1 MTLTSNAK
9 KWLVA
14 FLAVALF
21 FSFMPA
27 MAQNSFAAK
36 AQKVSKIVKTSTK
49 NSSYTLAGKGKTIN
63 LKAKVTF
70 KKKVSKSAAS
80 KALKITT
87 SKKANVEIA
96 KKTFK
101 KKSSKVYV
109 VTVKA
114 QAVEAGKSAK
124 IAVKARSGA
133 AKAKKGVSW
142 TVKVAK
148 AVKPAAA
155 VQKVKINNK
164 TPRVGDILEAVV
176 EPADAEI
183 ATYSW
188 MINGKEVATTATYK
202 VAEGDVGKAVSVKV
216 TGKNGGE
223 ATSDALTVYQ
233 EAGKLID
240 LDGLQTD
247 GTALIGDKLQVT
259 YAADIGTPSQI
270 TWYLDGTAMKTIS
283 ASAAMGFTFD
293 WQPSKAGTCN
303 AVVTNTKGE
312 TFTSNSIVVTEQEKA
327 AVLSDT
333 DTTVTDD
340 YDTPRIELKKADN
353 KAILTVTMNKHYGG
367 KFYLFKEK
375 EEEYKK
381 SNIFTPIA
389 GDYSTAA
396 AVTVT
401 SKDDFKDSKL
411 PAPNFAL
418 KYTDPATH
426 AVSYKFQLNKNTAP
440 IRGDKYQVVFDQTKI
455 SEDDITNAKNTN
467 VNKAG
472 TITIPYVTAPDSV
485 KITTKKSSVAD
496 PGWKATIYQG
506 ENKAKWITKYGAET
520 EATNSYLTLFSAVSA
535 DTTSGTIFGT
545 TDRKVEA
552 GTTQQNNAA
561 QNNPLHAADSYV
573 YAVFTAPKGIYGA
586 GSFKLTSAATE
597 LPRPVVKGVKISIPE
612 KGADAKNVTVKFD
625 TLKDASKVYLLTA
638 NWNGTVDAT
647 ANNAVD
653 VFNGDNGKNIE
664 VLDAA
669 KGAPSVTFQDV
680 ITRVKDKANGD
691 VYTVV
696 VVPTNTED
704 YTTYEVRTAAEG
716 ATHVKQTEA
725 KYVLPESAYVTG
737 GVVQENTGLTI
748 TVEDQYGEVIGTPKE
763 IPAKDMEAAPGNQ
776 AVAGSVPKFK
786 MNNNGTIFF
795 TAPGND
801 YKKGDIW
808 KLPLT
813 FPDDSSTLFAK
824 VTSDCAAGNTGWSLY
839 IENK

>member
-223 ATSDALTVYQ
+223 ATSDALTVYK

-333 DTTVTDD
+333 TVTDD
-340 YDTPRIELKKADN
+340 YDTPRIELKNADD
-353 KAILTVTMNKHYGG
+353 KAILTVTMKKNYEG
-367 KFYLFKEK
+367 KFYLFEEKEK
-375 EEEYKK
+375 DYKK
-381 SNIFTPIA
+381 GTIFTPRVGV

-396 AVTVT
+396 AATVT
-401 SKDDFKDSKL
+401 SKDDFKDSKVKG
-411 PAPNFAL
+411 PSFAL

-426 AVSYKFQLNKNTAP
+426 AVSYKFLLNKNNAP

-455 SEDDITNAKNTN
+455 SEDDITNANNIN
-467 VNKAG
+467 VNKTAG
-472 TITIPYVTAPDSV
+472 TITIPYVTAPA
-485 KITTKKSSVAD
+485 KIALTKVAAGTPIELTFQD
-496 PGWKATIYQG
+496 AEGTALTWMNPAGPADAGATI
-506 ENKAKWITKYGAET
+506 KVYGNTAATTAGAT
-520 EATNSYLTLFSAVSA
+520 EYHNPGNDNNVEKGVH
-535 DTTSGTIFGT
+535 TSG
-545 TDRKVEA
+545 
-552 GTTQQNNAA
+552 NAA
-561 QNNPLHAADSYV
+561 ATQKHYSA
-573 YAVFTAPKGIYGA
+573 TAELEKGIYGA
-586 GSFKLTSAATE
+586 DKINLTAPWKTSAS
-597 LPRPVVKGVKISIPE
+597 P
-612 KGADAKNVTVKFD
+612 GAEVVTVEED
-625 TLKDASKVYLLTA
+625 TKDATAAKINFTNGMTPGKVYLA
-638 NWNGTVDAT
+638 KVGGPEIDPKNPAT
-647 ANNAVD
+647 YIKRADVAKGDNFVMLAGVFNNNLIGDKFYARFIPADEENFSAVD
-653 VFNGDNGKNIE
+653 SAGFQLEANLTKYELSGKMELGDGVDSYNAANAFGGGADTCIIAKNQFDKTDGVDVLPAATSTVEMDKFNPTICKAKVNLTLTRGIAGETFYGSVKVAKDPADPE
-664 VLDAA
+664 VLVANA
-669 KGAPSVTFQDV
+669 TYQ
-680 ITRVKDKANGD
+680 TRLSTG
-691 VYTVV
+691 
-696 VVPTNTED
+696 
-704 YTTYEVRTAAEG
+704 
-716 ATHVKQTEA
+716 QFLQA
-725 KYVLPESAYVTG
+725 KYNATNKWVVT
-737 GVVQENTGLTI
+737 L
-748 TVEDQYGEVIGTPKE
+748 K
-763 IPAKDMEAAPGNQ
+763 
-776 AVAGSVPKFK
+776 
-786 MNNNGTIFF
+786 
-795 TAPGND
+795 
-801 YKKGDIW
+801 
-808 KLPLT
+808 
-813 FPDDSSTLFAK
+813 
-824 VTSDCAAGNTGWSLY
+824 
-839 IENK
+839 

>member
-223 ATSDALTVYQ
+223 ATSDALTVYK

-333 DTTVTDD
+333 TVTDD
-340 YDTPRIELKKADN
+340 YDTPRIELKKTDD
-353 KAILTVTMNKHYGG
+353 KAILTVTMKKNYEG
-367 KFYLFKEK
+367 KFYLFEEKEK
-375 EEEYKK
+375 DYKK
-381 SNIFTPIA
+381 DSIFTPMV
-389 GDYSTAA
+389 GGVDYSTAKA
-396 AVTVT
+396 ATVT
-401 SKDDFKDSKL
+401 SKDDFKDSKVKG
-411 PAPNFAL
+411 PSFAL

-426 AVSYKFQLNKNTAP
+426 AVSYKFLLNQNNFP
-440 IRGDKYQVVFDQTKI
+440 IRGEKYQVVFDQTKI
-455 SEDDITNAKNTN
+455 SEDDITNVKNIN
-467 VNKAG
+467 VNKTAG
-472 TITIPYVTAPDSV
+472 TITIPYVTAPA
-485 KITTKKSSVAD
+485 KIALTKVAAGTPIELTFQD
-496 PGWKATIYQG
+496 AEGTALTWMNPAGPADAGATI
-506 ENKAKWITKYGAET
+506 KVYGNTAATTAGAT
-520 EATNSYLTLFSAVSA
+520 EYHNPGNDSNVEKGVH
-535 DTTSGTIFGT
+535 TSG
-545 TDRKVEA
+545 
-552 GTTQQNNAA
+552 NAA
-561 QNNPLHAADSYV
+561 ATQMYYSA
-573 YAVFTAPKGIYGA
+573 TAELEKGIYGA
-586 GSFKLTSAATE
+586 DKINLTAPWKTLAVPGAE
-597 LPRPVVKGVKISIPE
+597 AVKVE
-612 KGADAKNVTVKFD
+612 ED
-625 TLKDASKVYLLTA
+625 TKDATAAKIEFTNGVTPGKVYLVKMGGPA
-638 NWNGTVDAT
+638 FDPKNPAT
-647 ANNAVD
+647 YIKRADVAKGDKIVMLAGVFNNNLITEKFYARFIPADQENFSAVD
-653 VFNGDNGKNIE
+653 SADFE
-664 VLDAA
+664 L
-669 KGAPSVTFQDV
+669 
-680 ITRVKDKANGD
+680 KANLTKYELSGKMELGD
-691 VYTVV
+691 GVDSYNAANPFGGGADTCIIAKNQFDKTDGVKALPTATSTVEMDNV
-696 VVPTNTED
+696 NSTICNVKVKLTLTRGIP
-704 YTTYEVRTAAEG
+704 AEEFYG
-716 ATHVKQTEA
+716 SVKVEKANPADVLVENATHETRLSTGQILQA
-725 KYVLPESAYVTG
+725 KYNAANKWVVT
-737 GVVQENTGLTI
+737 L
-748 TVEDQYGEVIGTPKE
+748 K
-763 IPAKDMEAAPGNQ
+763 
-776 AVAGSVPKFK
+776 
-786 MNNNGTIFF
+786 
-795 TAPGND
+795 
-801 YKKGDIW
+801 
-808 KLPLT
+808 
-813 FPDDSSTLFAK
+813 
-824 VTSDCAAGNTGWSLY
+824 
-839 IENK
+839 

>member
-1 MTLTSNAK
+1 
-9 KWLVA
+9 
-14 FLAVALF
+14 
-21 FSFMPA
+21 MPA

-96 KKTFK
+96 KKTFNK
-101 KKSSKVYV
+101 EEKSSKVYV

-223 ATSDALTVYQ
+223 ATSDALTVYK

-333 DTTVTDD
+333 TVTDD
-340 YDTPRIELKKADN
+340 YDTPRIELKNADD
-353 KAILTVTMNKHYGG
+353 KAILTVTMKKNYEG
-367 KFYLFKEK
+367 KFYLFEEK
-375 EEEYKK
+375 EEQYKK
-381 SNIFTPIA
+381 SNIFTPTI
-389 GDYSTAA
+389 GDYSTANA
-396 AVTVT
+396 DTVT
-401 SKDDFKDSKL
+401 SKDAFKDSKVL
-411 PAPNFAL
+411 PPKFAL

-426 AVSYKFQLNKNTAP
+426 AVSYKFLLNKNNSP
-440 IRGDKYQVVFDQTKI
+440 RRGEKYQVVFDQTKI
-455 SEDDITNAKNTN
+455 SEDDITNAKNIN
-467 VNKAG
+467 VNKTAG
-472 TITIPYVTAPDSV
+472 TITIPYVTAPA
-485 KITTKKSSVAD
+485 KIALTKVAAGTPIELTFQD
-496 PGWKATIYQG
+496 AKGTALTWMNPGGPADAGATIKVYG
-506 ENKAKWITKYGAET
+506 NTAATTAGATPHNAGNSDVEKGVHKAGNAVAAREFYSATAEL
-520 EATNSYLTLFSAVSA
+520 E
-535 DTTSGTIFGT
+535 
-545 TDRKVEA
+545 
-552 GTTQQNNAA
+552 
-561 QNNPLHAADSYV
+561 
-573 YAVFTAPKGIYGA
+573 KGIYGA
-586 GSFKLTSAATE
+586 DKINLTAPWKTLALPGAKAVTVEEDTKEATAAKIRFTNGRTAGKVYLAKWGVAIDPENPASYIKRADVAKGDEFVMLAGVFNNNLIGDKFYARFIPADEENFSAVDSADFELKANLTKYELSGKMELGDGVESYNAANPFGGGADTCIIAKNQFDKTKDVKVHSVNEEMQNEEPGVCSAKVNLTLKQGNIADPYNGSVTVTKNAGVLNDKATYSFKLP
-597 LPRPVVKGVKISIPE
+597 L
-612 KGADAKNVTVKFD
+612 
-625 TLKDASKVYLLTA
+625 
-638 NWNGTVDAT
+638 
-647 ANNAVD
+647 
-653 VFNGDNGKNIE
+653 
-664 VLDAA
+664 
-669 KGAPSVTFQDV
+669 
-680 ITRVKDKANGD
+680 
-691 VYTVV
+691 
-696 VVPTNTED
+696 
-704 YTTYEVRTAAEG
+704 
-716 ATHVKQTEA
+716 VKQRLEA
-725 KYVLPESAYVTG
+725 KWNAAAMKWVVTI
-737 GVVQENTGLTI
+737 VTI
-748 TVEDQYGEVIGTPKE
+748 K
-763 IPAKDMEAAPGNQ
+763 
-776 AVAGSVPKFK
+776 
-786 MNNNGTIFF
+786 
-795 TAPGND
+795 
-801 YKKGDIW
+801 
-808 KLPLT
+808 
-813 FPDDSSTLFAK
+813 
-824 VTSDCAAGNTGWSLY
+824 
-839 IENK
+839 

>member
-223 ATSDALTVYQ
+223 ATSDALTVYK

-333 DTTVTDD
+333 TVTDD
-340 YDTPRIELKKADN
+340 YDTPRIELKNADD
-353 KAILTVTMNKHYGG
+353 KAILTVTMKKNYEG
-367 KFYLFKEK
+367 KFYLFEEK
-375 EEEYKK
+375 EEQYKK
-381 SNIFTPIA
+381 SNIFTPTI
-389 GDYSTAA
+389 GDYSTANA
-396 AVTVT
+396 DTVT
-401 SKDDFKDSKL
+401 SKDAFKDSKVL
-411 PAPNFAL
+411 PPKFAL

-426 AVSYKFQLNKNTAP
+426 AVSYKFLLNKNNSP
-440 IRGDKYQVVFDQTKI
+440 RRGEKYQVVFDQTKI
-455 SEDDITNAKNTN
+455 SEDDITNAKNIN
-467 VNKAG
+467 VNKTAG
-472 TITIPYVTAPDSV
+472 TITIPYVTAPA
-485 KITTKKSSVAD
+485 KIALTKVAAGTPIELTFQD
-496 PGWKATIYQG
+496 AKGTALTWMNPGGPADAGATIKVYG
-506 ENKAKWITKYGAET
+506 NTAATTAGATPHNAGNSDVEKGVHKAGNAVAAREFYSATAEL
-520 EATNSYLTLFSAVSA
+520 E
-535 DTTSGTIFGT
+535 
-545 TDRKVEA
+545 
-552 GTTQQNNAA
+552 
-561 QNNPLHAADSYV
+561 
-573 YAVFTAPKGIYGA
+573 KGIYGA
-586 GSFKLTSAATE
+586 DKINLTAPWKTLALPGTQAVTVEEDTKEATAAKIKFTNGRTAGKVYLAKWGVAIDPENPASYIKRADVAKGDEFVMLAGVFNNNLIGDKFYARFIPADEENFSAVDSADFELKANLTKYELSGKMELGDGVDSYNAANPFGGGADTCIIAKNQFDKTKDVKVHSVNNEEMQNEEPGVCTAKVNLTLKQGNIADPYNGSVTVTKNAGVLNDKATYSFKLP
-597 LPRPVVKGVKISIPE
+597 L
-612 KGADAKNVTVKFD
+612 
-625 TLKDASKVYLLTA
+625 
-638 NWNGTVDAT
+638 
-647 ANNAVD
+647 
-653 VFNGDNGKNIE
+653 
-664 VLDAA
+664 
-669 KGAPSVTFQDV
+669 
-680 ITRVKDKANGD
+680 
-691 VYTVV
+691 
-696 VVPTNTED
+696 
-704 YTTYEVRTAAEG
+704 
-716 ATHVKQTEA
+716 VKQKLEA
-725 KYVLPESAYVTG
+725 KWNAAAMKWVVTI
-737 GVVQENTGLTI
+737 VTI
-748 TVEDQYGEVIGTPKE
+748 K
-763 IPAKDMEAAPGNQ
+763 
-776 AVAGSVPKFK
+776 
-786 MNNNGTIFF
+786 
-795 TAPGND
+795 
-801 YKKGDIW
+801 
-808 KLPLT
+808 
-813 FPDDSSTLFAK
+813 
-824 VTSDCAAGNTGWSLY
+824 
-839 IENK
+839 

>member
-223 ATSDALTVYQ
+223 ATSDALTVYK

-333 DTTVTDD
+333 TVTDD
-340 YDTPRIELKKADN
+340 YDTPRIELKKADD
-353 KAILTVTMNKHYGG
+353 KAILTVTMKKNYEG
-367 KFYLFKEK
+367 KFYLFEEKEK
-375 EEEYKK
+375 DYKK
-381 SNIFTPIA
+381 IDIFTPAA

-401 SKDDFKDSKL
+401 SKDDFKDSKVKG
-411 PAPNFAL
+411 PSFAL

-426 AVSYKFQLNKNTAP
+426 AVSYKFLLNKNNFP
-440 IRGDKYQVVFDQTKI
+440 IRGEKYQVVFDQTKI
-455 SEDDITNAKNTN
+455 SEDDITNVKNIN
-467 VNKAG
+467 VNKTAG
-472 TITIPYVTAPDSV
+472 TITIPYVTAPA
-485 KITTKKSSVAD
+485 KIALTKVAAGTPIELTFQD
-496 PGWKATIYQG
+496 AEGTALTWMNPAGPADAGATINVFG
-506 ENKAKWITKYGAET
+506 NTATTATGATPHNAGNSDVEKGVHKAGNAVAAREFYSATAE
-520 EATNSYLTLFSAVSA
+520 L
-535 DTTSGTIFGT
+535 
-545 TDRKVEA
+545 K
-552 GTTQQNNAA
+552 
-561 QNNPLHAADSYV
+561 
-573 YAVFTAPKGIYGA
+573 KGIYGA
-586 GSFKLTSAATE
+586 DKINLTAPWKTLAS
-597 LPRPVVKGVKISIPE
+597 P
-612 KGADAKNVTVKFD
+612 GADVVTVKED
-625 TLKDASKVYLLTA
+625 TKDATAAKITFDHVRTPGKVYLAKVGGGVPPFDPKDNTTYIDCADVAFGDQIVMLTGVFNKNLFGTNFIAHFIPADQGNFSAVDSALFKLLPERIKFELSGKMEIADNTASYNAA
-638 NWNGTVDAT
+638 NQFNPGAGDTCIVAKNQFDETHGVDVANGLGPVDMQCVDPGEGGGTPPKVVLTVKQSTFAGPPAEPYYGSVKVAKAAAPNDKASYVSDLPGGKQILKAT
-647 ANNAVD
+647 WNNAPATWV
-653 VFNGDNGKNIE
+653 
-664 VLDAA
+664 
-669 KGAPSVTFQDV
+669 VT
-680 ITRVKDKANGD
+680 
-691 VYTVV
+691 
-696 VVPTNTED
+696 
-704 YTTYEVRTAAEG
+704 
-716 ATHVKQTEA
+716 
-725 KYVLPESAYVTG
+725 
-737 GVVQENTGLTI
+737 
-748 TVEDQYGEVIGTPKE
+748 
-763 IPAKDMEAAPGNQ
+763 
-776 AVAGSVPKFK
+776 
-786 MNNNGTIFF
+786 
-795 TAPGND
+795 
-801 YKKGDIW
+801 
-808 KLPLT
+808 
-813 FPDDSSTLFAK
+813 
-824 VTSDCAAGNTGWSLY
+824 

>member
-101 KKSSKVYV
+101 KKSSKVYI

-223 ATSDALTVYQ
+223 ATSDALTVYK

-333 DTTVTDD
+333 TVTDD
-340 YDTPRIELKKADN
+340 YDTPRIELKNADD
-353 KAILTVTMNKHYGG
+353 KAILTVTMKKNYEG
-367 KFYLFKEK
+367 KFYLFEEK
-375 EEEYKK
+375 EEQYKK
-381 SNIFTPIA
+381 SNIFTPTI
-389 GDYSTAA
+389 GDYSTANA
-396 AVTVT
+396 DTVT
-401 SKDDFKDSKL
+401 SKDAFKDSKVL
-411 PAPNFAL
+411 APKFAL

-426 AVSYKFQLNKNTAP
+426 AVSYKFLLNKNNSP
-440 IRGDKYQVVFDQTKI
+440 RRG
-455 SEDDITNAKNTN
+455 E
-467 VNKAG
+467 
-472 TITIPYVTAPDSV
+472 
-485 KITTKKSSVAD
+485 
-496 PGWKATIYQG
+496 
-506 ENKAKWITKYGAET
+506 
-520 EATNSYLTLFSAVSA
+520 
-535 DTTSGTIFGT
+535 
-545 TDRKVEA
+545 
-552 GTTQQNNAA
+552 
-561 QNNPLHAADSYV
+561 
-573 YAVFTAPKGIYGA
+573 
-586 GSFKLTSAATE
+586 
-597 LPRPVVKGVKISIPE
+597 
-612 KGADAKNVTVKFD
+612 
-625 TLKDASKVYLLTA
+625 
-638 NWNGTVDAT
+638 
-647 ANNAVD
+647 
-653 VFNGDNGKNIE
+653 
-664 VLDAA
+664 
-669 KGAPSVTFQDV
+669 
-680 ITRVKDKANGD
+680 
-691 VYTVV
+691 
-696 VVPTNTED
+696 
-704 YTTYEVRTAAEG
+704 
-716 ATHVKQTEA
+716 
-725 KYVLPESAYVTG
+725 
-737 GVVQENTGLTI
+737 
-748 TVEDQYGEVIGTPKE
+748 
-763 IPAKDMEAAPGNQ
+763 
-776 AVAGSVPKFK
+776 
-786 MNNNGTIFF
+786 
-795 TAPGND
+795 
-801 YKKGDIW
+801 
-808 KLPLT
+808 
-813 FPDDSSTLFAK
+813 
-824 VTSDCAAGNTGWSLY
+824 
-839 IENK
+839 

>member
-223 ATSDALTVYQ
+223 ATSDALTVYK

-333 DTTVTDD
+333 TVTDD
-340 YDTPRIELKKADN
+340 YDTPRIELKNADD
-353 KAILTVTMNKHYGG
+353 KAILTVTMKKNYEG
-367 KFYLFKEK
+367 KFYLFEEK
-375 EEEYKK
+375 EEQYKK
-381 SNIFTPIA
+381 SNIFTPTI
-389 GDYSTAA
+389 GDYSTANA
-396 AVTVT
+396 DTVT
-401 SKDDFKDSKL
+401 SKDAFKDSKVL
-411 PAPNFAL
+411 PPKFAL

-426 AVSYKFQLNKNTAP
+426 AVSYKFLLNKNNSP
-440 IRGDKYQVVFDQTKI
+440 RRGEKYQVVFDQTKI
-455 SEDDITNAKNTN
+455 SEDDITNAKNIN
-467 VNKAG
+467 VNKTAG
-472 TITIPYVTAPDSV
+472 TITIPYVTAPA
-485 KITTKKSSVAD
+485 KIALTKVAAGTPIELTFQD
-496 PGWKATIYQG
+496 AEGTALTWMNPAGPADAGATI
-506 ENKAKWITKYGAET
+506 KVYGNIAATTAGAT
-520 EATNSYLTLFSAVSA
+520 EYHNPGNDNNVEKGVH
-535 DTTSGTIFGT
+535 TSG
-545 TDRKVEA
+545 
-552 GTTQQNNAA
+552 NAA
-561 QNNPLHAADSYV
+561 ATQKHYSA
-573 YAVFTAPKGIYGA
+573 TAELEKGIYGA
-586 GSFKLTSAATE
+586 DKINLTAPWKTSASPGAEVVTVEEDTKDATAAKINFTNGVTPGKVYLAKVGGPEIDPKNPATYIKRADVAKGDNFVMLAGVFNNNLIGDKFYARFIPADEENFSAVDSANFELKANLTKYELSGKMELGDGVESYNAANPFGGGADTCIIAKNQFDKTKDVKVHSVNEKMDNEEPGVCSAVVKLTLKQGNIADPYNGSVTVKKNAGVLNDKATYSFKLPLVEQRLKAKWNAAAMKW
-597 LPRPVVKGVKISIPE
+597 VVTI
-612 KGADAKNVTVKFD
+612 VTIK
-625 TLKDASKVYLLTA
+625 
-638 NWNGTVDAT
+638 
-647 ANNAVD
+647 
-653 VFNGDNGKNIE
+653 
-664 VLDAA
+664 
-669 KGAPSVTFQDV
+669 
-680 ITRVKDKANGD
+680 
-691 VYTVV
+691 
-696 VVPTNTED
+696 
-704 YTTYEVRTAAEG
+704 
-716 ATHVKQTEA
+716 
-725 KYVLPESAYVTG
+725 
-737 GVVQENTGLTI
+737 
-748 TVEDQYGEVIGTPKE
+748 
-763 IPAKDMEAAPGNQ
+763 
-776 AVAGSVPKFK
+776 
-786 MNNNGTIFF
+786 
-795 TAPGND
+795 
-801 YKKGDIW
+801 
-808 KLPLT
+808 
-813 FPDDSSTLFAK
+813 
-824 VTSDCAAGNTGWSLY
+824 
-839 IENK
+839 

>member
-223 ATSDALTVYQ
+223 ATSDALTVYK

-333 DTTVTDD
+333 TVTDD
-340 YDTPRIELKKADN
+340 YDTPRIELKNADD
-353 KAILTVTMNKHYGG
+353 KAILTVTMKKNYEG
-367 KFYLFKEK
+367 KFYLFEEKEK
-375 EEEYKK
+375 DYKK
-381 SNIFTPIA
+381 GTIFTPRVGV

-396 AVTVT
+396 AATVT
-401 SKDDFKDSKL
+401 SKDDFKDSKVKG
-411 PAPNFAL
+411 PSFAL

-426 AVSYKFQLNKNTAP
+426 AVSYKFLLNKNNAP

-472 TITIPYVTAPDSV
+472 TITIPYVTAPA
-485 KITTKKSSVAD
+485 KIALTKVAAGTPIELTFQD
-496 PGWKATIYQG
+496 AEGTALTWMNPAGPADAGATI
-506 ENKAKWITKYGAET
+506 KVYGNIAATTAGAT
-520 EATNSYLTLFSAVSA
+520 EYHNPANDNNVEKGVH
-535 DTTSGTIFGT
+535 TSG
-545 TDRKVEA
+545 
-552 GTTQQNNAA
+552 NAA
-561 QNNPLHAADSYV
+561 ATQEHYSA
-573 YAVFTAPKGIYGA
+573 TAELEKGIYGA
-586 GSFKLTSAATE
+586 DKINLTAPWKTLAS
-597 LPRPVVKGVKISIPE
+597 P
-612 KGADAKNVTVKFD
+612 GAQVVTVEED
-625 TLKDASKVYLLTA
+625 TKDATAAKINFTNGRTPGKVYLA
-638 NWNGTVDAT
+638 KVGGPEIDPKNPAT
-647 ANNAVD
+647 YIKRADVAKGDHFVMLAGVFNNNLIGNTFFARFIPADQENFSAVD
-653 VFNGDNGKNIE
+653 SANFE
-664 VLDAA
+664 L
-669 KGAPSVTFQDV
+669 
-680 ITRVKDKANGD
+680 KANLTKYELSGKMELGD
-691 VYTVV
+691 GVDSYNAANPFGGGADTCIIAKNQFDKTDHVKV
-696 VVPTNTED
+696 LSDPAFTGMMTNTN
-704 YTTYEVRTAAEG
+704 TTVCSAKVNLTLTRGIPAEEFYG
-716 ATHVKQTEA
+716 SVKVKKDNPADVLVENATHETKLSTGQYLQVKYNA
-725 KYVLPESAYVTG
+725 ANKWVVT
-737 GVVQENTGLTI
+737 L
-748 TVEDQYGEVIGTPKE
+748 K
-763 IPAKDMEAAPGNQ
+763 
-776 AVAGSVPKFK
+776 
-786 MNNNGTIFF
+786 
-795 TAPGND
+795 
-801 YKKGDIW
+801 
-808 KLPLT
+808 
-813 FPDDSSTLFAK
+813 
-824 VTSDCAAGNTGWSLY
+824 
-839 IENK
+839 